1 MRVGF
6 AKDVHRFIKNKE
18 LFLGGVK
25 IPYKKGLLA
34 HSDGDVVLHS
44 LIDALCGALN
54 IGDIGTNFPNTDSKY
69 LNISSIELLKEIQ
82 KKVENCKV
90 FIDYI
95 DIFIS
100 CEEPKLSSYILKMRE
115 NISNVLKIDISRI
128 SIKCGTNEKLGYIGK
143 RKGIESFA
151 IVALKEEK
159 DYE

>member
-1 MRVGF
+1 MLISNPL
-6 AKDVHRFIKNKE
+6 KTHQE
-18 LFLGGVK
+18 LYHNV
-25 IPYKKGLLA
+25 
-34 HSDGDVVLHS
+34 
-44 LIDALCGALN
+44 
-54 IGDIGTNFPNTDSKY
+54 
-69 LNISSIELLKEIQ
+69 
-82 KKVENCKV
+82 CKF

-115 NISNVLKIDISRI
+115 NISNVLMIDISRI